1 MAAVR
6 VTVAS
11 LWARPMVEVEEEA
24 CDDAWSNEP
33 RRRGKM
39 HTHHHEASHRCRY
52 NNKSAMWQTCT
63 YVWVAV
69 VVLSVVPHT
78 RLGQGRQER
87 ARLVGSTRVHKLW
100 LRHLAALRAVLP
112 PVHIHT

>member
-1 MAAVR
+1 
-6 VTVAS
+6 
-11 LWARPMVEVEEEA
+11 
-24 CDDAWSNEP
+24 
-33 RRRGKM
+33 M

-52 NNKSAMWQTCT
+52 NDKSATWQTCT

-100 LRHLAALRAVLP
+100 PRHLAFLRAVLP
-112 PVHIHT
+112 PALCILHTEVLMLALLTTNTTPSLARHSGGFLPGSKAFAKAH